1 MLSYTSEDE
10 IRKYFDTDETLSPE
24 QSAYQFFRTDFGLC
38 GVTYLALIPYSVK
51 AAHRVL
57 IPKI

>member
-24 QSAYQFFRTDFGLC
+24 NWDSVPSSHLYPEDVDWEDFD
-38 GVTYLALIPYSVK
+38 YDY
-51 AAHRVL
+51 
-57 IPKI
+57 